1 MSVQLKSNKKS
12 SYKRKRG
19 ESQNEENSV
28 LKELSVNIKKGSPM
42 LTTHE
47 TSAIH
52 LSKDDENNIF
62 RTTQSVVIKRISP
75 ESLVPHDT
83 SALHLPKD
91 DKNNVLNDTPS
102 LCENEVCDKPFYVIK
117 KSESDDSVLTE
128 SEVLSGTS
136 FTEEDSSSKEVEDS
150 VKVDK
155 KSKKVVKPSLS
166 LEEKLTHLKKLM
178 AISNA
183 YSKYVSKNLAKA
195 SMGEQTTK
203 NVGHLSGSQG
213 KSGSRSSDSKTQI
226 NNCKEMESTGKVYA
240 AKFSPPPLFTGT
252 LKEYQ
257 KDGCEWLK
265 ILFEN
270 ASSGIL
276 ADEMG
281 LGKTVQTIAIITHLI
296 SKNLKGP
303 FLVIAPLSTL
313 PNWVS
318 EFKRFCPTVPVILF
332 HGNSDER
339 KKMMKLF
346 RLKSLQTVGGEVKVY
361 PVIVTSYN
369 MILMEPGFFGSY
381 KWLYLVVDEG
391 HRLKNKDC
399 KLTKLLTS
407 FSSSN
412 RLLLTGTPLQ
422 NNLEELW
429 SLLRFLTPEIFGNIE
444 DLELLISSEDMQSET
459 IVEQEIKEGIVSKL
473 HAALQPFIL
482 RRMKKDVNL
491 MLPPKKEILVYAPMS
506 QTQWELYNATLDGS
520 IFSILGLQEDEIL
533 EESSKRRSTLNPRCI
548 LDDVEN
554 DDDLDDDDLVIVI
567 RRTTRVVPDSKK
579 KKALPL
585 DKDGNRCYVN
595 LKMQNAHFQLRKIC
609 NHPYLVQ
616 MPLEQ
621 EQYMLV
627 NEEMIK
633 KSGKMMILDALLPRL
648 KAQGHKV
655 LLFSTMTKLL
665 DVIEEYVI
673 FRNYSYTRLDGSVK
687 LEDRITEMNSFLED
701 EDVFLFLISTR
712 AGSLGLNLI
721 SADTVIIFDSDWN
734 PQVDLQAQDRCHR
747 IGQTRPVVVYRFVT
761 KASIDEKIVQYAQ
774 NKRRLEKLVL
784 HNDCYK
790 GLHAQKPENF
800 VSVEELK
807 ALLHSSDY
815 SKVVRTSGN
824 VLSDQQIEE
833 ILDRSDMK

>member
-12 SYKRKRG
+12 SYKRKRD

-42 LTTHE
+42 LTPHE

-52 LSKDDENNIF
+52 LSKDDENHIV
-62 RTTQSVVIKRISP
+62 RTTPSVGIKRISP

-83 SALHLPKD
+83 SALHVPKD

-128 SEVLSGTS
+128 SEVLNGTS

-150 VKVDK
+150 VKINK
-155 KSKKVVKPSLS
+155 KSKTVVKPSLS
-166 LEEKLTHLKKLM
+166 LEEKLTYLKKLM

-195 SMGEQTTK
+195 SNGEQTTK

-213 KSGSRSSDSKTQI
+213 KSGTSISSDSKTQI
-226 NNCKEMESTGKVYA
+226 NNCKEMESTGKGYA

-303 FLVIAPLSTL
+303 FLVVAPLSTL
-313 PNWVS
+313 PNWIS

-369 MILMEPGFFGSY
+369 IILMEPRFFGSY

-399 KLTKLLTS
+399 KLTRLLTS

-533 EESSKRRSTLNPRCI
+533 EESSKRKSTLNPRYI

-554 DDDLDDDDLVIVI
+554 DDDLDDDDLLNVI
-567 RRTTRVVPDSKK
+567 RRTTRVVSDSKK
-579 KKALPL
+579 KKAPPL

-595 LKMQNAHFQLRKIC
+595 LKMQNPHFQLRKIC
-609 NHPYLVQ
+609 NHPYL
-616 MPLEQ
+616 
-621 EQYMLV
+621 
-627 NEEMIK
+627 
-633 KSGKMMILDALLPRL
+633 
-648 KAQGHKV
+648 
-655 LLFSTMTKLL
+655 
-665 DVIEEYVI
+665 
-673 FRNYSYTRLDGSVK
+673 
-687 LEDRITEMNSFLED
+687 
-701 EDVFLFLISTR
+701 
-712 AGSLGLNLI
+712 
-721 SADTVIIFDSDWN
+721 N

-800 VSVEELK
+800 VSVEQLK

-824 VLSDQQIEE
+824 AQANVDIPFVPSSDV
-833 ILDRSDMK
+833 